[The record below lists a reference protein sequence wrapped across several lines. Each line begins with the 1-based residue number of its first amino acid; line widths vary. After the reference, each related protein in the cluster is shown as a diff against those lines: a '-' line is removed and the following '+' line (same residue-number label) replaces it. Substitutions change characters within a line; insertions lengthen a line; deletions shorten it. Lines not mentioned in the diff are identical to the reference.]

1 MTRANILFI
10 YTYMNNIEIISYVA
24 MCLSIMSFFPIV
36 FTVYKT
42 KKTNNFPYQAFS
54 SLVNTC
60 WLIYGLYSNT
70 SIPNIQVYICLNV
83 FIYVIHQN
91 ELVIEM

>member
-10 YTYMNNIEIISYVA
+10 YVYMNNIEIIGYVA

-42 KKTNNFPYQAFS
+42 KKTNNFPYQSIFLALS
-54 SLVNTC
+54 AHTC

-70 SIPNIQVYICLNV
+70 SATEYSGFIFVLMYLFMLYIKMN
-83 FIYVIHQN
+83 Y
-91 ELVIEM
+91 